1 VPLQNRQ
8 GIWVKLYKEESMAG
22 TSYKEGWGAIDQAA
36 EPGEFVR
43 FMDRVNGDD
52 SEDTFLRLSE
62 TIRKLEVQPGHHVL
76 EVGCGTGGAARAL
89 AGLAGPEGW
98 VVAVDLSETMLKEAK
113 ARGGTVANLEFIKAD
128 AHALPFAGGSFDRCC
143 ARNVLEI
150 VTDPSQAMSE
160 MARVLRPGGKLV
172 LPAADY
178 GSLTI
183 QASDRDLTRTI
194 ITYISDQE
202 TNGWV
207 GRELPSLFLRA
218 GLADLTISVEAS
230 VCNDFPYFFESWLGP
245 YLSRAL
251 AAGVVTEEQITPWLN
266 EQGEHARANIFFSV
280 HTTFTVAGWKR

>member
-1 VPLQNRQ
+1 MI
-8 GIWVKLYKEESMAG
+8 GA
-22 TSYKEGWGAIDQAA
+22 SYKDGWGAIDQAA
-36 EPGEFVR
+36 EPGEFVQ

-52 SEDTFLRLSE
+52 SEETFLRLSE
-62 TIRKLEVQPGHHVL
+62 TIRKLDVQPGHHVL

-89 AGLAGPEGW
+89 AGLAGPEGR

-113 ARGGTVANLEFIKAD
+113 ARAGIVANLEFIKAD
-128 AHALPFAGGSFDRCC
+128 VHALPFADGSFDRCC

-150 VTDPSQAMSE
+150 VADPVLAVNE

-183 QASDRDLTRTI
+183 HAGDRELTRTI
-194 ITYISDQE
+194 ITYISEQE

-207 GRELPSLFLRA
+207 GRALPSLFLRA
-218 GLADLTISVEAS
+218 GLSDLTISVEAS
-230 VCNDFPYFFESWLGP
+230 VCNDFRYFFESWLGP

-251 AAGVVTEEQITPWLN
+251 AAGVITEDRITPWLN
-266 EQGEHARANIFFSV
+266 EQGENARANIFFAV